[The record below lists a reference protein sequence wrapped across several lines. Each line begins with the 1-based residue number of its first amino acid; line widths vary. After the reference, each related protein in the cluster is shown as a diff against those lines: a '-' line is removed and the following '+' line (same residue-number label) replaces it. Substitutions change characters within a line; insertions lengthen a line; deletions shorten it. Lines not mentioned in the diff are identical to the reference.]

1 MFELIVEGNF
11 CLYQDYIWFILF
23 VVEEQVLLKV
33 FQEVID
39 DLLDYLKANYMFCEY
54 FKVYFWFIC
63 LEVCLEVIYE
73 NFLYFFVFMIVLEGI
88 GGVVFVI
95 VIGIIGVDDSL
106 IFEMNFEWLEM
117 FFNEVF
123 YKDFYFEFLIE
134 QFCMVFIYWRL
145 WKVYVIECWCIYLE
159 ELFYL
164 ECCIWQS
171 SSKLYV
177 IVVIVWVEYG
187 SMGSSLWLLV
197 FIDYI

>member
-1 MFELIVEGNF
+1 
-11 CLYQDYIWFILF
+11 
-23 VVEEQVLLKV
+23 
-33 FQEVID
+33 
-39 DLLDYLKANYMFCEY
+39 MFCEY

-134 QFCMVFIYWRL
+134 
-145 WKVYVIECWCIYLE
+145 
-159 ELFYL
+159 
-164 ECCIWQS
+164 
-171 SSKLYV
+171 
-177 IVVIVWVEYG
+177 
-187 SMGSSLWLLV
+187 
-197 FIDYI
+197 